1 MKYAPIL
8 LIFIL
13 FTACAQQTGL
23 YYYGNTSHNYYK
35 AVKLGDE
42 KSLDAYKQSLENLFD
57 REEKAGR
64 KVAPGLYCDYAM
76 ILMGEKQEE
85 KAREYF
91 EKEKQNFEESTA
103 LINFMLMRYFGK
115 I

>member
-1 MKYAPIL
+1 
-8 LIFIL
+8 
-13 FTACAQQTGL
+13 
-23 YYYGNTSHNYYK
+23 
-35 AVKLGDE
+35 
-42 KSLDAYKQSLENLFD
+42 
-57 REEKAGR
+57 
-64 KVAPGLYCDYAM
+64 M

>member
-1 MKYAPIL
+1 M
-8 LIFIL
+8 
-13 FTACAQQTGL
+13 TACAQQTSL
-23 YYYGNTSHNYYK
+23 YHYGNTSHYYYR
-35 AVKLGDE
+35 AVKFGDE
-42 KSLDAYKQSLENLFD
+42 KSLDTYKISLENLFYK
-57 REEKAGR
+57 EEKAGR

-76 ILMGEKQEE
+76 ILMRENQEA